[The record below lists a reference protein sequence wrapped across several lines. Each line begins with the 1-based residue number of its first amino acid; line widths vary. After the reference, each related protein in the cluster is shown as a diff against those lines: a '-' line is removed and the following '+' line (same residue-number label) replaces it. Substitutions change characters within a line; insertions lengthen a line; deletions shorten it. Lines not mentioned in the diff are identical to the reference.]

1 MKTSRRAFI
10 QNTAL
15 ITSVFSLGFD
25 WFGAKASP
33 MELAN
38 TLVDADRFNAF
49 LSINSA
55 GKIIVYSPNPE
66 IGQGIKTAF
75 PIVVA
80 EELDV
85 NWKDVEVLQANLD
98 TVNFERQLTGGS
110 GALKHSWDRLRKA
123 GATARQMFVQAAAQQ
138 WNVDAALCSTKNG
151 FVIGPNKGQKVAYAS
166 LVEAAKKMPI
176 PKEVVYKNRKDYQI
190 IGSFVKGVDNKNV
203 LTGKPIF
210 GIDYKKDGMVYA
222 QIVRPASFGSTLK
235 RFNADSVLKMPGI
248 IEVVSFKNKVA
259 IVGKSTWEIM
269 QARKRLICEYD
280 FPVTKESTQTHQQWF
295 DEGMKTDKATVQRK
309 DGDVNAA
316 FAKASKI
323 VEAMYECPFLPHS
336 PMEPMN
342 FFADVREKEAFLAG
356 PTQVPQSAQ
365 KAVATLVGLPE
376 SAIQVELTKMGGGF
390 GRRLSNDYALEA
402 AELSKMIKKPVK
414 VLWTR
419 EDDLTGGTYRPAAK
433 YHFKAALDEKG
444 NVTAYYL
451 RGVGL
456 NAGNSVRQDN
466 FPVGAIE
473 NVLIESV
480 NQNSAITTGPWR
492 APITNFLAY
501 AEQAFLD
508 EIAEKSGKDP
518 IQMRLDWLERAKS
531 NPVGKITYEPDRF
544 ITVIKEVAEK
554 AQWKKKAGVKQ
565 GFSVYFSHFSYVAQ
579 IAEAKIKDGNPQVT
593 HITAV
598 TDCGE
603 VINKSGAT
611 NQIYGAIVDGY
622 GHAMFGNLEFVE
634 GAPLQKNFNDYRLIR
649 SNEVPSIEAYF
660 IDNGISPTGLGEPAL
675 PPTGGAVANA
685 MFAATGKRWYKQ
697 PFNN

>member
-15 ITSVFSLGFD
+15 ITSVFSIGFD
-25 WFGAKASP
+25 WFGANASP
-33 MELAN
+33 MEVAN
-38 TLVDADRFNAF
+38 AVVDADRFNAF

-55 GKIIVYSPNPE
+55 GKIILYSPNPE

-85 NWKDVEVLQANLD
+85 DWKDVEVAQANLD

-138 WNVDAALCSTKNG
+138 WNVDAKLCSTKSG
-151 FVIGPNKGQKVAYAS
+151 FVIGPNKGQRASYAS
-166 LVEAAKKMPI
+166 LVEAAKKLPV
-176 PKEVVYKNRKDYQI
+176 PTEVAYKNRKDYQL

-235 RFNADSVLKMPGI
+235 SFNAENVLKMPGI

-280 FPVTKESTQTHQQWF
+280 FPVTKESNSTHQKWF

-323 VEAMYECPFLPHS
+323 IEATYECPFLPHS

-365 KAVATLVGLPE
+365 KAVAALVGLPE
-376 SAIQVELTKMGGGF
+376 SSIQVELTKMGGGF

-414 VLWTR
+414 VIWTR
-419 EDDLTGGTYRPAAK
+419 EDDLTGGTYRPAVR
-433 YHFKAALDEKG
+433 YHFKAGLDEKG

-456 NAGNSVRQDN
+456 NAGNNVRQDN

-518 IQMRLDWLERAKS
+518 VQMRLDWLERAKS
-531 NPVGKITYEPDRF
+531 NPIGKLTYEPDRF
-544 ITVIKEVAEK
+544 IAVIKEVAEK

-579 IAEAKIKDGNPQVT
+579 IAEAQVKDGNPQIT

-611 NQIYGAIVDGY
+611 NQIFGAIVDGY

-634 GAPLQKNFNDYRLIR
+634 GVPLQKNFNDYRLIR
-649 SNEVPSIEAYF
+649 GNEVPKIDAYF

>member
-1 MKTSRRAFI
+1 MKTSRRSFI
-10 QNTAL
+10 QHTAL
-15 ITSVFSLGFD
+15 LTSALSLGFD

-33 MELAN
+33 VSMASAAA
-38 TLVDADRFNAF
+38 DAGRFNAF
-49 LSINSA
+49 LSIDQM
-55 GKIIVYSPNPE
+55 GKIILYSPNPE

-85 NWKDVEVLQANLD
+85 DWKDVEVVQANLD

-123 GATARQMFVQAAAQQ
+123 GATARQLFVNAAAQE
-138 WNVDAALCSTKNG
+138 WNVDAKLCKTAKG
-151 FVIGPNKGQKVAYAS
+151 FVIGPNKGQKIAYGQ
-166 LVEAAKKMPI
+166 LVETAKKLPI
-176 PKEVVYKNRKDYQI
+176 PTEIDYKNRKDYQL
-190 IGSFVKGVDNKNV
+190 IGSFVKGVDNKN
-203 LTGKPIF
+203 LLSGKPLF
-210 GIDYKKDGMVYA
+210 GIDYKKEGMVYA
-222 QIVRPASFGSTLK
+222 QIVRPPSFGSTLK
-235 RFNADSVLKMPGI
+235 SFKAESVLSMPGI

-269 QARKRLICEYD
+269 QARKRLICEYY
-280 FPVTKESTQTHQQWF
+280 FPVTKESNSTHQQWF
-295 DEGMKTDKATVQRK
+295 DAGMKSDKATVQRK
-309 DGDVNAA
+309 DGDFNAA
-316 FAKASKI
+316 FAKAIKI
-323 VEAMYECPFLPHS
+323 VEATYECPFIPHS

-342 FFADVREKEAFLAG
+342 FFADVREKEVFLAG

-365 KAVATLVGLPE
+365 KAVAALVGVPE
-376 SAIQVELTKMGGGF
+376 SAVQVELTKMGGGF

-402 AELSKMIKKPVK
+402 AELSKMIKKAVK
-414 VLWTR
+414 VIWTR
-419 EDDLTGGTYRPAAK
+419 EDDLTGGTYRPAVR
-433 YHFKAALDEKG
+433 YHFKAGIDEKG
-444 NVTAYYL
+444 NVSAYYL

-456 NAGNSVRQDN
+456 NAGNNVRQDN

-508 EIAEKSGKDP
+508 EVAEKSGKDP
-518 IQMRLDWLERAKS
+518 IQMRLDWLERAKT
-531 NPVGKITYEPDRF
+531 NPVGKITYEPNRF
-544 ITVIKEVAEK
+544 IKVIQEVAEK

-565 GFSVYFSHFSYVAQ
+565 GFSVYFSHLSYVAQ
-579 IAEAKIKDGNPQVT
+579 IAEAKVKDGNPQIT

-611 NQIYGAIVDGY
+611 NQIFGAIVDGY

-634 GAPLQKNFNDYRLIR
+634 GVPVQKNFNDYRLIR
-649 SNEVPSIEAYF
+649 GNEVPNIEAHF
-660 IDNGISPTGLGEPAL
+660 VDNGIAPTGLGEPAL

-697 PFNN
+697 PFV